1 MKRKIISTIACI
13 SVLVLMLG
21 GLPGIA
27 QAQPI
32 VDISIEP
39 PAQTVD
45 VNEIFEVEI
54 WVDASI
60 QEVDTVQAYVNF
72 DPTCILVVDENDN
85 VIPGPAPNVI
95 IPGPITTTHLTTR
108 LENHV
113 DNIIGN
119 ADIAYGMPPGGT
131 PVNADFLFGTVRF
144 KAMAETT
151 GTALVFNLFGLRE
164 TMAIRSFTPVTG
176 FIFDGMVTIEITPP
190 TVVTH
195 AATDLT
201 QTSATLRGTL
211 DSLGSYDSAD
221 VSFMWGTESGALDQE
236 TDPPVNL
243 DTEAD
248 FSYPL
253 NGLSSGT
260 TSKAVA
266 DGVTV
271 YGGEEAF
278 TTLTSSYYEIAYDDG
293 SGEDIG
299 YLYKAEAQLA
309 VLFTPPS
316 YPVTL
321 TTARIHLGLTNQ
333 PDNDHEQFEMR
344 VYKNDGPDGAPGT
357 LLGSVPTTATTWG
370 WWDVDISGLGITIDS
385 GSFYVAYF
393 QLTAQPDCEATSAD
407 KTQPYA
413 GRSWRKYGPT
423 NAWEQDSYVNR
434 MIRCVVKQVLLP
446 TVTMKLP

>member
-27 QAQPI
+27 QAQPPPI

-45 VNEIFEVEI
+45 VNKIFEVEI
-54 WVDASI
+54 WVDASV
-60 QEVDTVQAYVNF
+60 QDVDTVQAYVDF
-72 DPTCILVVDENDN
+72 DPACILVVDENDN
-85 VIPGPAPNVI
+85 IIPGIAPDVI
-95 IPGPITTTHLTTR
+95 IPGDITTTYLTTR
-108 LENHV
+108 LDNEV

-253 NGLSSGT
+253 NGLTSGT
-260 TSKAVA
+260 TYYYQAKAVA

-293 SGEDIG
+293 APNGESQFTNAG
-299 YLYKAEAQLA
+299 AQRA

-321 TTARIHLGLTNQ
+321 TTARIHLYPNE
-333 PDNDHEQFEMR
+333 PDNDHEEFR
-344 VYKNDGPDGAPGT
+344 IDVYTDDGPGTWISPGW
-357 LLGSVPTTATTWG
+357 A
-370 WWDVDISGLGITIDS
+370 
-385 GSFYVAYF
+385 
-393 QLTAQPDCEATSAD
+393 
-407 KTQPYA
+407 
-413 GRSWRKYGPT
+413 
-423 NAWEQDSYVNR
+423 
-434 MIRCVVKQVLLP
+434 
-446 TVTMKLP
+446 